1 MDRQGALDRMKALGL
16 VAVIRGPSPEST
28 LQMVEALVAGGVQAI
43 EITFTTPDATN
54 VVRTLDGQFGEEILL
69 GMGTL
74 TSAEQAEEA
83 AAAGAR
89 YLVSPMLDDE
99 LAHAMVGTGLMVM
112 LGALTPTE
120 VVRALKLGADVVKVF
135 PGSLVGPDYFRSLR
149 EPFPEIPL
157 MPTGGVSID
166 NVADWFAAG
175 AVAVGAGSSLC
186 PRDLALAGRFGEIA
200 ARAQEFVQAVASARN
215 PSG

>member
-1 MDRQGALDRMKALGL
+1 MDKQGTLDRMKTLGL
-16 VAVIRGPSPEST
+16 VAVIRGPSPKT
-28 LQMVEALVAGGVQAI
+28 TIQMVEALVAGGVHAI
-43 EITFTTPDATN
+43 EITFTTPDAAN
-54 VVRTLDGQFGEEILL
+54 VVRILDGQFGEEILL

-74 TSAEQAEEA
+74 TRAEQAEEA
-83 AAAGAR
+83 AAASAR

-99 LAHAMVGTGLMVM
+99 LAHAMVDTGLLVM

-120 VVRALKLGADVVKVF
+120 VMRALKLGADVVKVF

-149 EPFPEIPL
+149 GPFPEIPL

-166 NVADWFAAG
+166 NVANWFAAG

-186 PRDLALAGRFGEIA
+186 PRDLVLTGRFEEIT
-200 ARAQEFVQAVASARN
+200 ARAREFVHAVATARG
-215 PSG
+215 SSS